1 MSILKIHKN
10 MTNIQKLTYSV
21 IDITDLENKHLH
33 NINLKMS
40 DNIKQNMYIIHRVIQ
55 QQLTLKRLGNA
66 NTKTRSEVRG
76 GGRKPWKQKGTGRA
90 RAGSIRSPLWKGGG
104 VIFGPKTKQYNYKI
118 NKKEKQLAIRILLHN
133 KHANTIV
140 TNKLLDQ
147 ITKPKTKT
155 IIEILHNLGLQTN
168 KKQKILIIT
177 NKKTPELYLS
187 IRNLPNIDIIAADN
201 LNSLSLI
208 KADKILLTIDSL
220 KKIEDIYNDNPKR

>member
-1 MSILKIHKN
+1 

-40 DNIKQNMYIIHRVIQ
+40 DNIQQNMYIIHRVIQ

>member
-1 MSILKIHKN
+1 